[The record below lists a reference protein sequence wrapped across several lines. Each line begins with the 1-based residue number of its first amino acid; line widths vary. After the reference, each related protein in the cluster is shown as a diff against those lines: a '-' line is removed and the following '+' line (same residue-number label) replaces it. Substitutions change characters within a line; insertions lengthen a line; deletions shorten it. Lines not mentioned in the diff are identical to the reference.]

1 MEKRNAIRVI
11 SNVPVKVVLPEKS
24 NGERRVQ
31 AQMIDLSTGG
41 ARLRMPGDFSAG
53 TRFTMHI
60 FAPELDKDIQID
72 SEAVWRK
79 SVNGFNDE
87 QFDYGVAFSS
97 MEEKQ
102 EDFLQYLITKA
113 FRAGKVNSADVR
125 PPIFAKCY
133 MVPRLYSLKLEEAF
147 MRETQSAA
155 LPKIK
160 VKGKELVMLGCN
172 SYLGLSGH
180 PKVRQA
186 MRDAV
191 DQYGTSTSSSRMF
204 GGGTELHNVLE
215 RKLAKFEGGEDAML
229 FNAGYLANVGT
240 IPAIVGKGDY
250 VIVDDK
256 AHASIIDG
264 CMISRGSFL
273 PFRHNDMKDLEK
285 KLQRC
290 EPEANKLIITE
301 GVFSMDGDIGQ
312 IDGIVELAEKYNAGT
327 LVDDAHATGVLGEGG
342 RGSAEHF
349 GLKGK
354 IDLTL
359 GTLSKSLAGLGG
371 FVIGKKEVI
380 TFLRY
385 AARSYM
391 FSLSL
396 PIPIIAG
403 LLAALE
409 VIQEEPEIRANLR
422 RNVNYLRDGL
432 QRLGFD
438 TAKAEAALI
447 PVVIGDDAKT
457 GQVTRLLE
465 ELGVFVNAVVY
476 PAVRKRESRLRLT
489 LMATHTIEDLDHVL
503 WAFERADKKLGLV
516 NQLRAREHAA

>member
-1 MEKRNAIRVI
+1 MVQRRKGPRVTPELPVTMTI
-11 SNVPVKVVLPEKS
+11 PGESDSNTPVRGQIV
-24 NGERRVQ
+24 N
-31 AQMIDLSTGG
+31 LSKGG
-41 ARLRMPGDFSAG
+41 ACVRVSGDFPKG
-53 TRFTMHI
+53 TVFSLNLSS
-60 FAPELDKDIQID
+60 PETNTDVQID
-72 SEAVWRK
+72 SKAIWRQSALDSK
-79 SVNGFNDE
+79 DHE
-87 QFDYGVAFSS
+87 FDYGLFFLDLDEK
-97 MEEKQ
+97 EE
-102 EDFLQYLITKA
+102 DLLHYLINQSL
-113 FRAGKVNSADVR
+113 RSGKGNVADIGAS
-125 PPIFAKCY
+125 IFAKCY
-133 MVPRLYSLKLEEAF
+133 MIPRLYSLKLQDAF

-155 LPKIK
+155 LPRIK
-160 VKGKELVMLGCN
+160 ARGKELVMLGCN

-191 DQYGTSTSSSRMF
+191 EQYGTSTSSSRMF
-204 GGGTELHNVLE
+204 GGGTELHNQLE
-215 RKLAKFEGGEDAML
+215 KRLAEFEGGEEAMI

-240 IPAIVGKGDY
+240 IPAIVGKDDY
-250 VIVDDK
+250 MIVDDK

-264 CMISRGSFL
+264 CSISRGTFL
-273 PFRHNDMKDLEK
+273 PFRHNNMEDLEK

-312 IDGIVELAEKYNAGT
+312 IDSIVELAKKYNAAT

-349 GLKGK
+349 GLTGQV
-354 IDLTL
+354 DLTL

-380 TFLRY
+380 TYLRY

-396 PIPIIAG
+396 PIPIVSG
-403 LLAALE
+403 LLAALD
-409 VIQEEPEIRANLR
+409 VVQDEPQLRTHLR

-432 QRLGFD
+432 NQLGFN

-457 GQVTRLLE
+457 SRATTLLE

-489 LMATHTIEDLDHVL
+489 LMATHTLEDLDMVL
-503 WAFERADKKLGLV
+503 WAFEKADKKLGLV
-516 NQLRAREHAA
+516 KRS